1 MTAVAALLAGL
12 AVAAALAAPR
22 PAHRLVAPARRVTA
36 ARAGLSAPVA
46 CALGGAGVAVL
57 VGLPLGPVLGVGAAL
72 GGPVLLGRL
81 EPAAARRDREH
92 LVAQLPLAL
101 DLLAACLSGGASLPA
116 AAAALARAVP
126 GVLRARLM
134 AVSHALAVGT
144 APADAWQLLGGSS
157 RDDPLA
163 GTARLLARAAEGG
176 TPVSA
181 TVTRLAV
188 EARARAR
195 AAGSQRARQLG
206 VVIVA
211 PLGLC
216 FLPAFVL
223 LGVVPVVVGL
233 AGPLLATF

>member
-12 AVAAALAAPR
+12 AAATALAAPR
-22 PAHRLVAPARRVTA
+22 PAHRLVPAARRATA
-36 ARAGLSAPVA
+36 ARTGLSAPVA
-46 CALGGAGVAVL
+46 CALGGAGIAVL
-57 VGLPLGPVLGVGAAL
+57 VGVPLGPVLGVAAAL

-81 EPAAARRDREH
+81 EPAAARRDREQ
-92 LVAQLPLAL
+92 LVTQLPLAL

-116 AAAALARAVP
+116 AAAALACAVP
-126 GVLRARLM
+126 GVLGARLA
-134 AVSHALAVGT
+134 AVSRALAVGT
-144 APADAWQLLGGSS
+144 APADAWLLLGGSS
-157 RDDPLA
+157 HDDPLA
-163 GTARLLARAAEGG
+163 GPARLLARAAEGG
-176 TPVSA
+176 TPVAA